1 MYMST
6 LQMSFHS
13 QAAEVKER
21 MDMDDEE
28 RRGMLHI
35 LERSIIMSA
44 QIFVF
49 SGLLNLFPTCRVLF
63 KILCCKSQTFKQF
76 GFMW

>member
-1 MYMST
+1 
-6 LQMSFHS
+6 MSFHS

-44 QIFVF
+44 QILILCFLVYLICFQHVVF
-49 SGLLNLFPTCRVLF
+49 SSRFYAVNHKHLNNLDSCGR
-63 KILCCKSQTFKQF
+63 ISDD
-76 GFMW
+76 